1 MADGKKPNGK
11 SGGKDDGKK
20 DAVVATSAG
29 FVVFT
34 GIALSLFKALW
45 PKKPVEE
52 SFISEE
58 AVSTTS
64 IEGTF
69 EDLKVDAQ
77 EKASEVPK
85 AANGVAYDVGKK
97 FQKGGGK
104 KKSSQ
109 TVEIFKGDTLWGL
122 SRKYGVSVEA
132 IKAANGFTDD
142 TIYAGE
148 KIKLP

>member
-1 MADGKKPNGK
+1 MAEGKKPNGK

-58 AVSTTS
+58 AVSVTS
-64 IEGTF
+64 TENTL
-69 EDLKVDAQ
+69 EDLK
-77 EKASEVPK
+77 EKASELPK

-97 FQKGGGK
+97 FQKGGRK
-104 KKSSQ
+104 KKSNQ
-109 TVEIFKGDTLWGL
+109 TIEIYKGDTLWGI

-132 IKAANGFTDD
+132 IKDANGFTDD

-148 KIKLP
+148 KLVLP